1 MARDA
6 SSKTPCL
13 IFEYVSNANSSVAA
27 VFGKFRD
34 VDCRYYMF
42 QLLVALDYAHS
53 NGIMHRD
60 VKPHNIMFD
69 CISGRFKLIDWGLA
83 EFYMPN

>member
-1 MARDA
+1 MVEGRSRLENADF
-6 SSKTPCL
+6 L
-13 IFEYVSNANSSVAA
+13 VFGVSNANSSVAA

-34 VDCRYYMF
+34 IDCRYYMF

-60 VKPHNIMFD
+60 V
-69 CISGRFKLIDWGLA
+69 L
-83 EFYMPN
+83 